1 MNYLIPS
8 TLLIAMIVIS
18 YKMYKEYVKRRRAES
33 VKAKR
38 DEETRFIIK
47 RKVMRDIK
55 ERAEYWDNFNVEL
68 YVNYLESK

>member
-55 ERAEYWDNFNVEL
+55 ERAKYWDNFNVEL

>member
-1 MNYLIPS
+1 
-8 TLLIAMIVIS
+8 MIVIS

>member
-1 MNYLIPS
+1 
-8 TLLIAMIVIS
+8 MIVIS

-38 DEETRFIIK
+38 DEEIRFIIE

-55 ERAEYWDNFNVEL
+55 ERAKYWDNFNVEL